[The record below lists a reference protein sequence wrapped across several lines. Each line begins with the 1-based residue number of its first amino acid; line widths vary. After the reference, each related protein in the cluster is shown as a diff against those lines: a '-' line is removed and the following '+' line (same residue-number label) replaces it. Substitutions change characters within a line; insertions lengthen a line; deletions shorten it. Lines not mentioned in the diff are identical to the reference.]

1 MWIGILCV
9 LVIGVSVTKMTTNFV
24 HSNGV
29 EASSIINV
37 ANASAYGAVPAGG
50 AVSDAE
56 VQTEITTAVEE
67 TFAEASPETVAE
79 TEAMIAAPIAEMTAE
94 TAFEPNA
101 VVDEE
106 ISADKYPVAG
116 QTSGPGGE
124 MNSGLAS
131 PAAVVNGPGAKDPG
145 DKEPGM
151 KDIHDENV
159 ITKRIAAVSENAA
172 ADHTAVKSPLDPVIE
187 AMPELTEAEEKTP
200 VLTVSDFFK
209 RFETT
214 ENSSVKLWENVSAD
228 NAAAYHAAA
237 EQERVLWDYELNLI
251 YSEIRNRISDK
262 EAEELKRMEIEWL
275 KERDQHAE
283 RAAAKAPV
291 KIAQNQNP
299 SYTRALAEKTK
310 ERCYWLVSEYE
321 DILNQNVQNENDG
334 EEEIKK

>member
-1 MWIGILCV
+1 
-9 LVIGVSVTKMTTNFV
+9 MTTNFV
-24 HSNGV
+24 LSKGV

-37 ANASAYGAVPAGG
+37 AEASVYSVVPAAG
-50 AVSDAE
+50 ARTE
-56 VQTEITTAVEE
+56 TELQTEIKEAMEE
-67 TFAEASPETVAE
+67 TFTEEFAEKNAEMEIMNVSPLSEVPAEAAN
-79 TEAMIAAPIAEMTAE
+79 
-94 TAFEPNA
+94 EPMS
-101 VVDEE
+101 VMEEE
-106 ISADKYPVAG
+106 IPVDKYPAAG

-124 MNSGLAS
+124 MISGFAS
-131 PAAVVNGPGAKDPG
+131 PAAIVNGPGAKDPG

-151 KDIHDENV
+151 KEIHDE
-159 ITKRIAAVSENAA
+159 TAMAKRITAVSETAA

-187 AMPELTEAEEKTP
+187 TMTELTEDEEIVP

-214 ENSSVKLWENVSAD
+214 ENSSVKLWENVSAE

-262 EAEELKRMEIEWL
+262 EAEELKRMEIDWL
-275 KERDQHAE
+275 KDRDLYAE

-299 SYTRALAEKTK
+299 SYTRALTEKTK
-310 ERCYWLVSEYE
+310 ERCYWLASEYE
-321 DILNQNVQNENDG
+321 DVLNQTNQIEAEGN
-334 EEEIKK
+334 EEIKK